1 MPDPSTDHAG
11 IRDIEQAVVDAKAID
26 SAADRIVTARVLT
39 TIARDQRMSL
49 TGKMAALTER
59 AQDFHR
65 KTEGVLDG
73 IAEKIAKA
81 ETKRDD
87 AAEKHHGYYD
97 AIIKGVDD
105 SVAVIDRL
113 SNGPLGEGGE
123 G

>member
-1 MPDPSTDHAG
+1 MPDPSTDHRG
-11 IRDIEQAVVDAKAID
+11 IRDISEAVADPASIE

-39 TIARDQRMSL
+39 TMARDRRMSL
-49 TGKMAALTER
+49 MGKMAALTER

-65 KTEGVLDG
+65 KTEDVLDE
-73 IAEKIAKA
+73 IAAKITRA

-87 AAEKHHGYYD
+87 AAEKHHGFYD
-97 AIIKGVDD
+97 GIIKGVDD

-113 SNGPLGEGGE
+113 SNAPLGEGGE